1 MGNTNTVTECPNC
14 GSKELGKGI
23 QDGYA
28 VVHPAYKRMSLGS
41 NVEHILCT
49 ECRLIIES
57 YVKNPE
63 KFKGSL

>member
-28 VVHPAYKRMSLGS
+28 VVRPAYKRMSLGS

-49 ECRLIIES
+49 EL
-57 YVKNPE
+57 
-63 KFKGSL
+63 SLKVM